1 MSAHSSILA
10 RRIPQT
16 EEAGRLHTVHGVAKE
31 VGQKKQLGSHRNNYH
46 HNWTHVKC
54 SSLQKYILQTEHTL
68 ENGTIKKPQQ

>member
-31 VGQKKQLGSHRNNYH
+31 VGQKKQLGAHRNNYH
-46 HNWTHVKC
+46 HNWTHVKW